1 VTVPVSSLVP
11 LAAVAGVVYLLHRF
25 GGMKLWHAAVCVL
38 AGVVLAGSLIGPQLS
53 AILSQLS
60 GGTLP

>member
-1 VTVPVSSLVP
+1 VTLASLIPVAVV
-11 LAAVAGVVYLLHRF
+11 AVAVYLLHRYA
-25 GGMKLWHAAVCVL
+25 GLKIWHAVVCVL
-38 AGVVLAGSLIGPQLS
+38 AGVVLAGSVIGPQLS